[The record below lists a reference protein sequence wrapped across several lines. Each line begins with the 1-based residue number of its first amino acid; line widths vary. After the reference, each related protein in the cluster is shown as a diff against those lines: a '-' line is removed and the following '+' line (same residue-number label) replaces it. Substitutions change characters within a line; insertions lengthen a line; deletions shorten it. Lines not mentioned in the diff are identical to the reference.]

1 MLCSKNTQS
10 IKKKG
15 EWKIMSENNS
25 IKLFESQEIKA
36 KWDEEIGD
44 YYFSVIDVIAAL
56 TDSNKP
62 RDYWYRLKKRELENG
77 IDLSTNCRRLK
88 IPARDGKMRETDV
101 ANTKQLFRIIQ
112 SIPSK
117 KAEPFK
123 QWLAQV
129 GSERLDEIADPELA
143 IERAI
148 TTYRKKGYSEEWITQ
163 RMRSI
168 EVRKDLTAE
177 WGRSGVKE
185 GLEYSLLTD
194 EISKASF
201 GVTTKQH
208 KNYKGLRKESLRDN
222 MTNAELIITMLGEL
236 ATTEISKSEDPEGFE
251 ESKIVAKRGG
261 NIAGNARRELEA
273 NTGRKIVSKKTAA
286 NPKALD
292 E

>member
-1 MLCSKNTQS
+1 
-10 IKKKG
+10 
-15 EWKIMSENNS
+15 MSDDKNS
-25 IKLFESQEIKA
+25 IKLFESQEIRA
-36 KWDEEIGD
+36 KWDDEIED
-44 YYFSVIDVIAAL
+44 YYFSVIDVIAVL
-56 TDSNKP
+56 TNNNKP

-77 IDLSTNCRRLK
+77 VDLSTNCRHLK
-88 IPARDGKMRETDV
+88 MPAKDGKLRETDV
-101 ANTKQLFRIIQ
+101 ANTKDLFRIIQ

-148 TTYRKKGYSEEWITQ
+148 STYRKKGYSEDWITQ

-168 EVRKDLTAE
+168 ETRKDLTAE
-177 WGRSGVKE
+177 WDRSGIEE
-185 GLEYSLLTD
+185 GLEYAILTN

-201 GVTTKQH
+201 GLTTKQH
-208 KNYKGLRKESLRDN
+208 KQYKSLRKESLRDN

-236 ATTEISKSEDPEGFE
+236 ATTEISKSENPEGFK

-273 NTGRKIVSKKTAA
+273 NTGKKVVSEKTSK
-286 NPKALD
+286 NPKLLD